1 VPPELPGGTMKRSL
15 LVESAANS
23 CYFRTT
29 VGGDGRKALIQ
40 ITERCN
46 LHCAHCFVS
55 AGDWGDHM
63 DIDVLANTVLPRLLS
78 ARVERITLT
87 GGEPFAHPDII
98 EICRLIAA
106 TGRPVGVCTNATLT
120 SDTQIEELAALGN
133 VHVNVS
139 FDGFRPDSHGKF
151 RGDRASFAIT
161 EQTTRKFAAAG
172 LLQGLLSTPN
182 TLTNLDDFTALARF
196 AVELGAEYLLLNPL
210 SNFGR
215 GAKSKDRLRAG
226 DEQMRLIR
234 DAVTRQADGQL
245 DLAFIRFPNNDMPLG
260 GCDAGRIIYVFA
272 NGDVAVCPYLVFAAR
287 NAESRYAPEDF
298 LVGNIMSSDIAARL
312 ADYDFH
318 RRFQVGE
325 NATCSA
331 CSVGGECGKGC
342 PAAVV
347 ADGGRIGE
355 LDHGQCTRDQY
366 PPLLQIGR
374 PPP

>member
-1 VPPELPGGTMKRSL
+1 MKRSL

-55 AGDWGDHM
+55 AGDWGEHM
-63 DIDVLANTVLPRLLS
+63 SIDVLADTVLPRLLD

-87 GGEPFAHPDII
+87 GGEPFAHPDLL

-106 TGRPVGVCTNATLT
+106 VKLPVGICTNATLT
-120 SDTQIEELAALGN
+120 SDAQIEELVALGQ

-151 RGDRASFAIT
+151 RGDRASFAVT

-182 TLTNLDDFTALARF
+182 TLTDLEDFIGLAQF

-215 GAKSKDRLRAG
+215 GAKSKDRLRAS
-226 DEQMRLIR
+226 EQQMQLIR
-234 DAVTRQADGQL
+234 DAVTHHSQGRL
-245 DLAFIRFPNNDMPLG
+245 DLAFIRFPNQDMPLG

-287 NAESRYAPEDF
+287 NAESRYDPADF
-298 LVGNIMSSDIAARL
+298 LVGNIVTTDIAESL
-312 ADYDFH
+312 GDYDFH
-318 RRFQVGE
+318 QRFQVGQ
-325 NATCSA
+325 NATCSTCA
-331 CSVGGECGKGC
+331 VGTRCGKGC

-347 ADGGRIGE
+347 ADGGLIGD
-355 LDHGQCTRDQY
+355 LDHGQCSRDQSL
-366 PPLLQIGR
+366 PLLQIQPLAR
-374 PPP
+374 